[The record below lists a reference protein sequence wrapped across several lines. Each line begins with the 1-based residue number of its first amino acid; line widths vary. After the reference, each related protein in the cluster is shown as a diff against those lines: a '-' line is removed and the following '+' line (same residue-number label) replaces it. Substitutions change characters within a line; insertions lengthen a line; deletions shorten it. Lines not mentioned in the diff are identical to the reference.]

1 MVVYKVGLT
10 GALIMRSQK
19 LSISLAQQQFD
30 FIEHFQKVHHFKT
43 RSDVIKEA
51 LYLLQQKE
59 LEACYKEANQE
70 IDPEF
75 ENTISDGIENDET
88 W

>member
-1 MVVYKVGLT
+1 MH
-10 GALIMRSQK
+10 SQK
-19 LSISLAQQQFD
+19 LSISLPQQQFD
-30 FIEHFQKVHHFKT
+30 FIEHYQAEHHFKT
-43 RSDVIKEA
+43 RSEVIKEA

-70 IDPEF
+70 IDQAF
-75 ENTISDGIENDET
+75 ENTVEDGLEENET